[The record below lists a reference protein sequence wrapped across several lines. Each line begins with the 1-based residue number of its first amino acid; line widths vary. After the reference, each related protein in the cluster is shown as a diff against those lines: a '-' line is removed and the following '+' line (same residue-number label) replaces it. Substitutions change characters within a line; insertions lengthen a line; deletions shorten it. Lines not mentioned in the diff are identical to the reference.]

1 MQSVERL
8 ASERLLQ
15 PQVLVVLGRVVALDG
30 IGDDIELLLLRSH
43 ALDIGHGCVRVIIA
57 VAFDHLCSCN
67 DDSSS

>member
-30 IGDDIELLLLRSH
+30 IGDDIKLLLLGSH
-43 ALDIGHGCVRVIIA
+43 ALDIGHGGVQMMSAGAIDER
-57 VAFDHLCSCN
+57 CSCN
-67 DDSSS
+67 DDSSN